1 MVKTTKKKP
10 VRVSKRYPCFLFT
23 EQAVFL
29 VQVNKNGDQFTLF
42 RETVLPAGLVVGGAV
57 QDQKQLAV
65 FLSQMAK
72 QSKLKETEVVVG
84 LPELKATTQSI
95 TLPQMVSE
103 EITQAI
109 ENKASSILPF
119 PYDEAYVDWQFID
132 LPAGEA
138 GKPKEGDMTILI
150 SAMPRIV
157 VDGFFAAFEAAGL
170 SPLAFE
176 TTATSLLRLIPP
188 DSAQPGDRPVP
199 AQPVAA
205 VEYTGSNATLII
217 TQKGAI
223 VASSVLKDGADI
235 VEKVHRM
242 IEYYLNQQESESA
255 TIGSVYLA
263 GKNINQQFVSGL
275 NQLLKVESKL
285 LSAGITNIARERQ
298 SELAILASLARKN
311 PTLPEDEKTI
321 NLLPD
326 EKALLIEEQQARI
339 HEKQRKI
346 GAVFLLFIFLFMS
359 ALSFITLRSKT
370 EILSQEIEAFSTKQ
384 NQSLTFNPAVVTLID
399 TTVVEN
405 EKLSHLVTIL
415 FDMAPQGILLNGIQF
430 DTETGQVLLLGH
442 ATDRGTLLSYRDML
456 EKREEISE
464 VTIPLS
470 SLEHEV
476 DVEFRMQIT
485 L

>member
-1 MVKTTKKKP
+1 MVKADKNPKKKR
-10 VRVSKRYPCFLFT
+10 VRVAKRYPCFLFT

-29 VQVNKNGDQFTLF
+29 VQVNSTGDQFTVF
-42 RETVLPAGLVVGGAV
+42 RETVLPKGLIAGGAV
-57 QDQKQLAV
+57 QDQKQLSL

-72 QSKLKETEVVVG
+72 QSKLKETEIMVG

-103 EITQAI
+103 EVTQAI

-132 LPAGEA
+132 
-138 GKPKEGDMTILI
+138 KPKEGDMTILI
-150 SAMPRIV
+150 SAMPRSV
-157 VDGFFAAFEAAGL
+157 VDGFVATFEAAGL
-170 SPLAFE
+170 TPLAFE

-188 DSAQPGDRPVP
+188 ES

-205 VEYTGSNATLII
+205 VDYTGTNATLII

-223 VASSVLKDGADI
+223 VASSVLQDGADI

-242 IEYYLNQQESESA
+242 IEYYLSQQEGESA
-255 TIGSVYLA
+255 AIGSVYLT
-263 GKNINQQFVSGL
+263 GKNISPQFVTSL
-275 NQLLKVESKL
+275 SQLLKVEAKL

-298 SELAILASLARKN
+298 SELAILSSLSRKT
-311 PTLPEDEKTI
+311 PSLPEDEKTI

-326 EKALLIEEQQARI
+326 EKALLIEEEQMRKKEQ
-339 HEKQRKI
+339 QRKI
-346 GAVFLLFIFLFMS
+346 GAVMLLVIFLIMS
-359 ALSFITLRSKT
+359 SVSFITLRNKT
-370 EILSQEIEAFSTKQ
+370 ENLRQEIEAFSTKQ
-384 NQSLTFNPAVVTLID
+384 HQSLTFNPTQISLID
-399 TTVVEN
+399 TTAVEN
-405 EKLSHLVTIL
+405 EKLSNLMTIL
-415 FDMAPQGILLNGIQF
+415 FDEAPQGILLSGIQF
-430 DTETGQVLLLGH
+430 DTETGQVLLSGR
-442 ATDRGTLLSYRDML
+442 ASDRNTLLLYRDAL

-470 SLEHEV
+470 SLEHEI